1 MRFAPIVAVICM
13 AALPLSAR
21 ADTLLVAGQEVPCP
35 SPLVVESGQILAPLL
50 PGLQHLGC
58 KVERDGDR
66 IAITG
71 PRGTEVTARIGQNRL
86 NVDGMEQNLPAPV
99 RQVAGEPFLPVRPL
113 ADAFG
118 WAIRWQ
124 PESRRLAVHG
134 TVTSVKYDALAD
146 RQRVTVS
153 ATAPFDFSVGRLTE
167 PERVYVDLMN
177 IDSQGPEVS
186 LPVNEGR
193 LLSVRAAQNST
204 DPDLV
209 RVVLDVEE
217 GTEVR
222 PVAADEGCTL
232 YLDLPAQVPAG
243 AGLATIL
250 SVAIGPYR
258 EGMAEVVV
266 TTSSSVNATETSS
279 TDDKGRPQL
288 AIAIENVLPGS
299 TMPEV
304 SGTHPLIRRAS
315 LEAGPVSASGRGSAV
330 LTLALATSVPHVML
344 VEPTGLRVL
353 LGKVSLSSLVVVVDP
368 GHGGRQSGAT
378 GPSGLQEKE
387 VNLDVALRLKRILE
401 ARGAVAILTRETDD
415 SLTTVPPGDRARLA
429 TELRTRAAAAN
440 DNNADLFISVHCN
453 SSDSVNSLSGTQTYW
468 NTPWSEPLARALHA
482 KLLQGL
488 KRKDSGIRTAN
499 FIVIKDTSCPSA
511 LVELAYINNQEEE
524 ALLGSPR
531 FRQQCAEAIVEGIEN
546 YLDSGALLQ
555 SQMLR
560 AAAMRATVPLPSRHR
575 LPAQTRRRHAK
586 SRRPSK

>member
-71 PRGTEVTARIGQNRL
+71 PRGHEVTARIGQNRL

-124 PESRRLAVHG
+124 PDSRRLAVHG

-146 RQRVTVS
+146 RQRVAVS

-193 LLSVRAAQNST
+193 LLSVRAAQNSL

-232 YLDLPAQVPAG
+232 YVDLPAQVPAG

-299 TMPEV
+299 TMPEA

-315 LEAGPVSASGRGSAV
+315 LEAGPVSAAGRGSAV
-330 LTLALATSVPHVML
+330 LTLSLETSVPHVML

-353 LGKVSLSSLVVVVDP
+353 LGKVALPNLVIVVDP
-368 GHGGRQSGAT
+368 GHGGRQSGAP

-401 ARGAVAILTRETDD
+401 ARGAVAILTREDD
-415 SLTTVPPGDRARLA
+415 ASLTPVANREQLR
-429 TELRTRAAAAN
+429 TELGMRAAVAN
-440 DNNADLFISVHCN
+440 DNNADIFISIHCN

-468 NTPWSEPLARALHA
+468 NTPWSEPLARALHGA
-482 KLLQGL
+482 LLRGL

-511 LVELAYINNQEEE
+511 LLELAYINNQDEE

-531 FRQQCAEAIVEGIEN
+531 FRQQCAEAIVDGIEN

-560 AAAMRATVPLPSRHR
+560 AAAARATVPLPSRHKS
-575 LPAQTRRRHAK
+575 PAQTRRPHAK
-586 SRRPSK
+586 SKRPSR